1 MLHFVFTKGQK
12 QPEDFCMA
20 VCELAGQV
28 LIYNQDAFDNMNEL
42 KISMAQQETCTP
54 VYRSIKPSILGLF
67 EHTK

>member
-1 MLHFVFTKGQK
+1 
-12 QPEDFCMA
+12 MA

-67 EHTK
+67 EQTK